1 MNEIHHSSEKRN
13 YLSPLIVALTLVGG
27 ILLGTYFNFKPSNR
41 LAGMSDDNNG
51 SENSGTSSSVEA
63 LLSFIADEYVDT
75 VDKKKLK
82 DEAIAGL
89 LLNLDPHSVYIP
101 AEDSKEANSAL
112 EGGFDGIGVEFNI
125 IDDTITVIN
134 PLNGGPSEK
143 VGIQA
148 GDKIV
153 KVEAKT
159 VAGIGIKNKDV
170 FKMLRGPAD
179 TKVNLGIIRGANKSP
194 IKFTVT
200 RGEIPIHSLDV
211 AYMVSTNV
219 GYMKFNQFS
228 ATTYKEYLKAFN
240 ELSQQGMKKLILDL
254 RGNSGGYL
262 DAAFDLTDEFLPK
275 GTMVVYTKGKSKPKE
290 DYVATER
297 GAFEKS
303 PMVVLI
309 DEGSASASE
318 IVAGAIQDND
328 RGTIIGRRSFGKGL
342 VQQQMSLP
350 DGASIRLTVSR
361 YYTPTGRSIQKPY
374 EKSAKGHEE
383 YYDDEVNRFENGEL
397 VNADSIKQNKKLKFQ
412 TPGGKTVYGGGG
424 ITPDIFIP
432 LDTSNR
438 SRFYIQVFA
447 TGLVN
452 KFCFSYADTERKNF
466 KEKYKTAADYN
477 ANYTLSDETFKKF
490 IAYAEK
496 EKIKGKPEEIN
507 KATKLLQKQMKAT
520 IGRYVYGDL
529 GFYPTLLKDDKVLLK
544 ALEVLK

>member
-1 MNEIHHSSEKRN
+1 MNEIHNSSKQRN
-13 YLSPLIVALTLVGG
+13 YLSPLIMALTLVGG

-41 LAGMSDDNNG
+41 LAGMSDDNYG
-51 SENSGTSSSVEA
+51 SENTGSGNSMEA
-63 LLSFIADEYVDT
+63 LLNFISDEYVDT

-101 AEDSKEANSAL
+101 AEESKDANSAL

-134 PLNGGPSEK
+134 PINGGPSEK

-179 TKVNLGIIRGANKSP
+179 TKVNLGIVRGANKTP

-211 AYMVSTNV
+211 AYMVSSNV

-228 ATTYKEYLKAFN
+228 ATTYKEYLNAFN
-240 ELSQQGMKKLILDL
+240 ELSQQGMKKLVLDL

-290 DYVATER
+290 DYIATER

-350 DGASIRLTVSR
+350 DGGSIRLTVSR

-374 EKSAKGHEE
+374 EKSAKGHED
-383 YYDDEVNRFENGEL
+383 YYDDEVNRYENGEL

-438 SRFYIQVFA
+438 SNFYIQVFA
-447 TGLVN
+447 SGLVN
-452 KFCFSYADTERKNF
+452 KFCFSYADAERKNF
-466 KEKYKTAADYN
+466 KEKYNTATDYN
-477 ANYTLSDETFKKF
+477 TNYTLSDETFKKF
-490 IAYAEK
+490 IVYAEK
-496 EKIKGKPEEIN
+496 EKVIAKPGEIN
-507 KATKLLQKQMKAT
+507 KAAKLLQKQMKAT
-520 IGRYVYGDL
+520 IGRYLYGDL